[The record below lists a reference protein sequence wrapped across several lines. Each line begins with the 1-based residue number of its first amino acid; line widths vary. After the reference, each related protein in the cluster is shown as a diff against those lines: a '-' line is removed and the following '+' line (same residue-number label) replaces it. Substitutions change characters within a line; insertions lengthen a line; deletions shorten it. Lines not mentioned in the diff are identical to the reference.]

1 MKKHNYILLFFIC
14 LFVLGG
20 CSSIKKELIST
31 YNKGGYKIY
40 TIKAKAKINSED
52 VIIFGKVFD
61 VETGLPISPVQLTF
75 GCSKIQVSSNG
86 EYFFKTKN
94 FKDDYFF
101 IEVISV
107 GYKTI
112 VTNFLDL
119 TNKNEVKIDFYLAVE
134 DRPIIDCPPT
144 KKDVSN

>member
-1 MKKHNYILLFFIC
+1 MKKHNYILLFFTC
-14 LFVLGG
+14 LVVLGG
-20 CSSIKKELIST
+20 CSSFKKELIST
-31 YNKGGYKIY
+31 NNKGGYKVY
-40 TIKAKAKINSED
+40 TIKSKAKINSED
-52 VIIFGKVFD
+52 VTIFGEVFD

-75 GCSKIQVSSNG
+75 GCSKIQASSKG
-86 EYFFKTKN
+86 EYSFKTKN

-119 TNKNEVKIDFYLAVE
+119 TNKNEVKIDFYLVQD
-134 DRPIIDCPPT
+134 DRPLINCEGVNY
-144 KKDVSN
+144 K

>member
-1 MKKHNYILLFFIC
+1 MKKYNYILLFITY

-20 CSSIKKELIST
+20 CSSIKKKLIPT
-31 YNKGGYKIY
+31 YNKGGYKVN
-40 TIKAKAKINSED
+40 TIKAKAKINSEE
-52 VIIFGKVFD
+52 VTISGKVFD

-75 GCSKIQVSSNG
+75 GCSKIQASSKG
-86 EYFFKTKN
+86 EYSFKTKN

-119 TNKNEVKIDFYLAVE
+119 TNKNEVKIDFYLAE
-134 DRPIIDCPPT
+134 DDRPIIDCPPT

>member
-1 MKKHNYILLFFIC
+1 MKKHNYILLFFTC

-20 CSSIKKELIST
+20 CSSFKKELIST
-31 YNKGGYKIY
+31 NNKGGYKVY
-40 TIKAKAKINSED
+40 TIKSKAKINSED
-52 VIIFGKVFD
+52 VTIFGEVFD

-75 GCSKIQVSSNG
+75 GCSKIQASSKG
-86 EYFFKTKN
+86 EYSFKTKN

-119 TNKNEVKIDFYLAVE
+119 TNKNEVKIDFYLVQD
-134 DRPIIDCPPT
+134 DRPLINCEG
-144 KKDVSN
+144 VN